1 MFSKLV
7 PDFYYHSLEE
17 ITPSMLHSLGIEA
30 LVMDIDNTIVTYD
43 DPLPTE
49 SADRWFSDVTEAGIK
64 ISFVS
69 NNNRERVDLFNSR
82 LGYPAYAKSGKPFTK
97 YILTAVADM
106 GVIPEKTAL
115 IGDQIF
121 TDTLGGNLYGVKT
134 VLLDPIKPESS
145 ARFKFKRKLERA
157 VYKIYN
163 IKNTEV

>member
-17 ITPSMLHSLGIEA
+17 ITPSMLRSLGIEA

-69 NNNRERVDLFNSR
+69 NNNRERVNLFNSR

-106 GVIPEKTAL
+106 GVKPEKTAL

-121 TDTLGGNLYGVKT
+121 TDILAGHRAGLAVCIL
-134 VLLDPIKPESS
+134 VDPIKDKKSLFF
-145 ARFKFKRKLERA
+145 RFKRLLEVPVKRYYGKRGSR
-157 VYKIYN
+157 
-163 IKNTEV
+163 